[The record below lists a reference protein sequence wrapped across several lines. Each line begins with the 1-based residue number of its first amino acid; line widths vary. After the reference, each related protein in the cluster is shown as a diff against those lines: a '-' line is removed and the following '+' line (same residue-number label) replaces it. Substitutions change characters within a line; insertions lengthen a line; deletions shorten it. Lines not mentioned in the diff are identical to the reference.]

1 MLKCLGEQTV
11 AQNATKLN
19 QCATATLIKS
29 IRSEEILLVNCK
41 SLIHYYILIQVTRT
55 DLCGLAIVF
64 WLLKLILL
72 LLRYECA

>member
-19 QCATATLIKS
+19 QYATATLIKS

-41 SLIHYYILIQVTRT
+41 SLIHYYILIQVTQT

-64 WLLKLILL
+64 WLWKLILL

>member
-11 AQNATKLN
+11 AQNARKLN
-19 QCATATLIKS
+19 QYATATLIKS
-29 IRSEEILLVNCK
+29 IRSEEIPLVKCK
-41 SLIHYYILIQVTRT
+41 SLIHYCILIQVTRT

-64 WLLKLILL
+64 WLWKLILL